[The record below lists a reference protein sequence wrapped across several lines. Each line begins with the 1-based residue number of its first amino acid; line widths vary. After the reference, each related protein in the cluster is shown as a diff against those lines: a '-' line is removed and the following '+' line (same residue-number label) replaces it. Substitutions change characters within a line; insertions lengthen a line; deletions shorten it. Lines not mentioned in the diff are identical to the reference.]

1 MGDRIAYAEPADYI
15 PEDLRKK
22 YKLGEYAESELL
34 RKLKALMVGHAVG
47 DALGVPV
54 EFCSREELEELPV
67 IDMMGW
73 GSYPVPE
80 GCWSDDTSM
89 SLATLDSLKQDKIDY
104 DDIMKKFVA
113 WVSRDEYTP
122 TGEVFDMGRTCL
134 TAIRN
139 YLKADGKPA
148 LECGLDEDFSNGN
161 GSLMRIHPVAFYLYH
176 KGYEINDALEIIHK
190 VSSITH
196 AHERSK
202 VACGIYTIVLWELL
216 ENPNKLSVYE
226 GIRKANEIYASS
238 SEYEIYKKTL
248 IDRIG
253 SLEIMSSD
261 KAVARNEIRSTGYVV
276 DTLEAAIWCVL
287 TTKDYKECI
296 LKAVNLGEDTD
307 TVAAVAGG
315 LAGVLYGYDTIPQE
329 WLKQIKKLDYIGTM
343 CEEAEKSWIVP
354 DKKRT

>member
-1 MGDRIAYAEPADYI
+1 MDKRIVYAEPADYI

-34 RKLKALMVGHAVG
+34 KKLKALMIGHAVG

-89 SLATLDSLKQDKIDY
+89 SLATLDSLKKGKIDY
-104 DDIMKKFVA
+104 DDIMENFVA

-139 YLKADGKPA
+139 YLKTDGKPA
-148 LECGLDEDFSNGN
+148 LECGLDDEHSNGN

-176 KGYEINDALEIIHK
+176 KGYEISKALEIVHK

-202 VACGIYTIVLWELL
+202 VACGIYTFVLLELL

-226 GIRKANEIYASS
+226 GLKKADEFYARS
-238 SEYEIYKKTL
+238 SEYEIYKNRL

-253 SLEIMSSD
+253 NLEMITSGN
-261 KAVARNEIRSTGYVV
+261 AVDRNEIRSTGYVV
-276 DTLEAAIWCVL
+276 DTLEAAIWCIL
-287 TTKDYKECI
+287 TTKDYKECV

-315 LAGVLYGYDTIPQE
+315 LAGVLYGYKAIPQE
-329 WLKQIKKLDYIGTM
+329 WLVQIKKLDYIESM
-343 CEEAEKSWIVP
+343 CEEAEKNWKIP
-354 DKKRT
+354 DEE

>member
-1 MGDRIAYAEPADYI
+1 MDKRIVYAEPADYI

-34 RKLKALMVGHAVG
+34 KKLKALMIGHAVG

-89 SLATLDSLKQDKIDY
+89 SLATLDSLKKGKIDY
-104 DDIMKKFVA
+104 DDIMENFVA

-139 YLKADGKPA
+139 YLKTDGKPA

-176 KGYEINDALEIIHK
+176 KGYEISEALEIIHK

-202 VACGIYTIVLWELL
+202 VACGIYTLVLWELL
-216 ENPNKLSVYE
+216 KNPNKLSVYE
-226 GIRKANEIYASS
+226 GLKKASDFYASS
-238 SEYEIYKKTL
+238 SEFEVYKNRL

-253 SLEIMSSD
+253 NLETMSSN
-261 KAVARNEIRSTGYVV
+261 KAVERNEIRSTGYVV

-287 TTKDYKECI
+287 TTKDYKECV
-296 LKAVNLGEDTD
+296 LRAVNLGEDTD

-315 LAGVLYGYDTIPQE
+315 IAGVIYGYDAIPQE
-329 WLKQIKKLDYIGTM
+329 WLVQIKKLDYIESM
-343 CEEAEKSWIVP
+343 CEEAEKKWKIP
-354 DKKRT
+354 DEE